1 MPKIMGKYF
10 LAIVP
15 DEPVLKMVTE
25 LKEKLYEIFGI
36 KYALKSP
43 PHITL
48 KMPFLHNEK
57 KEGQMVKLLQGFF
70 EQEKSFSLAL
80 GGVGSFGKRVAFLK
94 IKYPPELK
102 ESQQRLLVFTKTVLK
117 KTIEISDH
125 NYHPHMT
132 VAYRDI
138 KRDQFQQVMDY
149 LRPRKIFGSFEVRE
163 VSVLKKKNGAWVI
176 IEKIKLSS

>member
-1 MPKIMGKYF
+1 MPKVMGKYF

-15 DEPVLKMVTE
+15 CEPVFGMTND
-25 LKEKLYEIFGI
+25 LKEKLFEVFGL

-43 PHITL
+43 PHVTL

-57 KEGQMVKLLQGFF
+57 KERQMVESLRGFF

-80 GGVGSFGKRVAFLK
+80 GGIGSFGNRVAFLK

-102 ESQQRLLVFTKTVLK
+102 DCQRRLLAFTRVALK
-117 KTIEISDH
+117 KKVEISDS

-132 VAYRDI
+132 LAYRDV
-138 KRDQFQQVMDY
+138 KKDQFQQVMDY
-149 LRPRKIFGSFEVRE
+149 LGPRKVKGSFEARE
-163 VSVLKKKNGAWVI
+163 VAVLKKENGAWVI
-176 IEKIKLSS
+176 IDNLKLSG